1 MRFFRIY
8 VLLSCLLTSWEA
20 QALELLFH
28 VSALPPYVKDDP
40 RQGLVP
46 EIVTRAFATQGIQCK
61 FIRSN
66 NKRMETEVEAGTAD
80 AGFAGIPVN
89 NPKIFFSDTVIEF
102 ENVAVT
108 LSNKRLQINS
118 LSDLSDKKIVAF
130 SNAQKVLGPEF
141 TMSVKNH
148 RSYSEVG
155 DQASQ
160 VPMLDAGRGDVI
172 LLDLRAFLYFAR
184 LLHGKTEATNRY
196 TVHHLFKPTPRLLGF
211 HKSEHRDHF
220 NKGLKTIRQ
229 SGEYAAILN
238 NYRND

>member
-40 RQGLVP
+40 RRGLVP
-46 EIVTRAFATQGIQCK
+46 EIVTRAFATQGIQCR

-89 NPKIFFSDTVIEF
+89 NAKIFFSDPVIEF

-108 LSNKRLQINS
+108 LSDKHLQINS

-141 TMSVKNH
+141 TMAVKNH

-160 VPMLDAGRGDVI
+160 VPMLDAGRGMLSCWIYGLSCILRGYCMAKQRQRTVI
-172 LLDLRAFLYFAR
+172 RYIIYLNR
-184 LLHGKTEATNRY
+184 LHACLVSTKVN
-196 TVHHLFKPTPRLLGF
+196 
-211 HKSEHRDHF
+211 
-220 NKGLKTIRQ
+220 I
-229 SGEYAAILN
+229 AITSIK
-238 NYRND
+238 D

>member
-1 MRFFRIY
+1 M
-8 VLLSCLLTSWEA
+8 LLSGALMSWEV

-28 VSALPPYVKDDP
+28 FSALPPYVKEDP

-46 EIVTRAFATQGIQCK
+46 EIVTKAFATQGIQCR

-89 NPKIFFSDTVIEF
+89 NPKIFFSDPVIDF
-102 ENVAVT
+102 ENVAIT
-108 LSNKRLQINS
+108 LSSKNVQINS

-130 SNAQKVLGPEF
+130 SNAQRVLGPQF
-141 TMSVKNH
+141 AQAIKNNP
-148 RSYSEVG
+148 SYSEVG

-160 VPMLDAGRGDVI
+160 LPMLDAGRGDVI
-172 LLDLRAFLYFAR
+172 LLDLRAFQYFAR
-184 LLHGKTEATNRY
+184 LLHGKTEAKSRY
-196 TVHHLFKPTPRLLGF
+196 AVHHLFKPTPRLLGF
-211 HKSEHRDHF
+211 HKSEYRDQF
-220 NKGLKTIRQ
+220 NKGLKAIQ
-229 SGEYAAILN
+229 KNGEYASILD

>member
-1 MRFFRIY
+1 M
-8 VLLSCLLTSWEA
+8 SWEV

-40 RQGLVP
+40 PRGLVP
-46 EIVTRAFATQGIQCK
+46 EIISRAFATQSVQCR

-89 NPKIFFSDTVIEF
+89 NAKIFFSDPIIEF

-108 LSNKRLQINS
+108 LSRKNLRINS

-130 SNAQKVLGPEF
+130 SNAQRVLDPQF
-141 TMSVKNH
+141 AQTIKNNP
-148 RSYSEVG
+148 SYSEVG

-172 LLDLRAFLYFAR
+172 LLDLRAFQYFAR
-184 LLHGKTEATNRY
+184 LLHGKTEAKNRY

-211 HKSEHRDHF
+211 HKSEYRDQF
-220 NKGLKTIRQ
+220 NKGLKAIQ
-229 SGEYAAILN
+229 KNGEYTTILDS
-238 NYRND
+238 YRND